1 MKKIVFTLLTAIGWL
16 SLMAQNVGIGIA
28 NPTYPLT
35 VAAPSGGRGIIQK
48 SDDVELG
55 FWTSSSAAFLQTWS
69 NHPIQFA
76 TNNSAAQMVLSTSG
90 TLGIGSGVIDNAV
103 LLHVL
108 GKGRVLQLGI
118 NSSFDQ
124 GDLLTRLKVTNGDA
138 VFSSSNVKLQNGSRL
153 GIGVEDFDLGY
164 PLTLHGATP
173 GFRYRDGNQAA
184 GKVLTSDAGG
194 IASWQN
200 IPASVTKTLGV
211 NLQSNQ
217 TAPSGNITAINFD
230 LAGNFVNGF
239 SGAFNATNR
248 TFTVPAGQEGV
259 YMISAQVQW
268 ILNNSFT
275 GTRLFNLYLNRNG
288 SVVATA
294 ANYYGFN
301 ASGETHTAN
310 FTRVLSLSAGD
321 VLVCNANQFSGVSH
335 TLLGGSG
342 FSFMSIT
349 RLY

>member
-1 MKKIVFTLLTAIGWL
+1 MRKIVCTFFTTTCCL
-16 SLMAQNVGIGIA
+16 SLFAQNVGIGIA

-48 SDDVELG
+48 TDAVELG
-55 FWTSSSAAFLQTWS
+55 FWTSNSAAFLQTWS
-69 NHPIQFA
+69 NHPLQFA
-76 TNNSAAQMVLSTSG
+76 TNNSTAQMVLSTSG
-90 TLGIGSGVIDNAV
+90 TLGIGSGVIDNTV
-103 LLHVL
+103 LLHVH

-124 GDLLTRLKVTNGDA
+124 GDFLTRLKVTNGDA
-138 VFSSSNVKLQNGSRL
+138 VFSSANVMLQNGSRL
-153 GIGVEDFDLGY
+153 GIGVENFDLGY
-164 PLTLHGATP
+164 PLTVHGTTP

-200 IPASVTKTLGV
+200 IPAPVTKTMGV
-211 NLQSNQ
+211 NLQNNQ
-217 TAPSGNITAINFD
+217 TAPSGTITAINFD
-230 LAGNFVNGF
+230 LAGSFVNGF
-239 SGAFNATNR
+239 PGAFNASNK
-248 TFTVPAGQEGV
+248 TFTVPAGQDGV

-268 ILNNSFT
+268 YLNNAFT
-275 GTRLFNLYLNRNG
+275 GSRLFNLYLNRNG
-288 SVVATA
+288 NAVAGS
-294 ANYYGFN
+294 ANYYAFT
-301 ASGETHTAN
+301 AVGETYTAN

-321 VLVCNANQFSGVSH
+321 VLLCNANQFSGVSH